1 MSLKPWT
8 VTLAEVAWLKPHE
21 QSIPSLINRLAGEI
35 KSVGRINHPVIVDA
49 ETGLIVDGTHRVEA
63 ASKLSLRHIPAYT
76 VDYASD
82 RVVLESWGRV
92 VKKQL
97 ERQKLLQK
105 ARRIGFNISTAS
117 LDMKYFVIQLIWRDG
132 AVTNLTL
139 EEENTQKVYEA
150 VSKFEAALRGSE
162 ISYVAENEVLPAL
175 ATGQYSLGYLVRK
188 LRKHEVLS
196 MVKAGVKLPP
206 KSTRHIVDRR
216 PMYVLCPLSVL
227 YSENAS
233 NLFDEWIKAG
243 RWVELPQGI
252 ELDRKYEERVVVYFR
267 DDLQNLYPEKLL
279 DLLKA
284 VKA

>member
-8 VTLAEVAWLKPHE
+8 VTLAKVAWLKPHE
-21 QSIPSLINRLAGEI
+21 QSIPSLINRLAREI
-35 KSVGRINHPVIVDA
+35 KSVGRINHPIIVDA
-49 ETGLIVDGTHRVEA
+49 ETDLVVDGTHRVEA
-63 ASKLSLRHIPAYT
+63 ASKLGLRHIPAYT
-76 VDYASD
+76 VDYTSD

-105 ARRIGFNISTAS
+105 ARRIGFNISPAS
-117 LDMKYFVIQLIWRDG
+117 LNMKEFVIQLIWRDG

-162 ISYVAENEVLPAL
+162 IFYVAENDVLSAL

-188 LRKHEVLS
+188 LRKNEVLS
-196 MVKAGVKLPP
+196 LVKAGVKLPP

-227 YSENAS
+227 YSENAPT
-233 NLFDEWIKAG
+233 LFDEWIKAG
-243 RWVELPQGI
+243 SWVELPQGI